1 MSRKFIGREF
11 TDKAQNYIKTKVN
24 EAKNTIDNNINSMFG
39 TIWTQSTSAVAG
51 ITESVITPGIR
62 FIKFV
67 VGVMQVYKKLQHNL
81 TTIKNKVTRITDII
95 NGFSTGKH
103 NHIRKSVI
111 KYKVN
116 VK

>member
-1 MSRKFIGREF
+1 MSSKFIGKDF
-11 TDKAQNYIKTKVN
+11 TDKTQSYIKTKLN
-24 EAKNTIDNNINSMFG
+24 EARTTVDNNMNSMFG
-39 TIWTQSTSAVAG
+39 TIWSQSTSAFAG

-67 VGVMQVYKKLQHNL
+67 SGVMQVYKKLQHNL
-81 TTIKNKVTRITDII
+81 TTIKKKVDRITEIM
-95 NGFSTGKH
+95 NSFSTGKH
-103 NHIRKSVI
+103 NHIRRSVI